1 MSTLTSRRAP
11 AGLAAV
17 ATMLLALLAVAPKSE
32 ARTIWACVKQVG
44 GAVHIVNVS
53 THCKKS
59 EVKLSW
65 TGAKGEPGPAGA
77 KGGAGPAGPK
87 GANGVNGTNGAN
99 GVVGA
104 TGPAGSST
112 GTTGAQGVTGA
123 TGPQGA
129 TGPAGPTG
137 AQGVT
142 GAVGPTGATG
152 ATGPSGAGYLMGGSG
167 GNVAANT
174 AASSLFTG
182 LDSQSATESFVE
194 HIAPFTQTFTKFYC
208 SGPKPGTGE
217 DTFVFRING
226 VPQTGTCTV
235 PTGGGSVVT
244 LSVSITI
251 KAGELFDV
259 AVTTGS
265 VAGGVTWALAP

>member
-1 MSTLTSRRAP
+1 
-11 AGLAAV
+11 
-17 ATMLLALLAVAPKSE
+17 MLLALLAVAPKSE

-53 THCKKS
+53 TRCKKS

-65 TGAKGEPGPAGA
+65 TGAKGE
-77 KGGAGPAGPK
+77 AGPAGPK
-87 GANGVNGTNGAN
+87 GEAGPAGPRGANGTNGAA

-142 GAVGPTGATG
+142 GATGLTGPTGP
-152 ATGPSGAGYLMGGSG
+152 TGPSGAGYVMGGSG
-167 GNVAANT
+167 TLVLANT
-174 AASSLFTG
+174 PTFTG
-182 LDSQSATESFVE
+182 LDSQSTTEAEVE
-194 HIAPFTQTFTKFYC
+194 HIAPFTETFTKFYC

-226 VPQTGTCTV
+226 VSKTGTCTV

-244 LSVSITI
+244 ASVNIPIT
-251 KAGELFDV
+251 AGELFDV
-259 AVTTGS
+259 EVTPGS
-265 VAGGVTWALAP
+265 VGGVVTWTLAP

>member
-1 MSTLTSRRAP
+1 
-11 AGLAAV
+11 
-17 ATMLLALLAVAPKSE
+17 MLLALLAVAPKSE

-53 THCKKS
+53 TRCKKS

-65 TGAKGEPGPAGA
+65 TGAKGENGA
-77 KGGAGPAGPK
+77 AGPRGEAGPK
-87 GANGVNGTNGAN
+87 GASGVNGAN
-99 GVVGA
+99 GIQGVAGA

-123 TGPQGA
+123 TGP
-129 TGPAGPTG
+129 AGPPG

-142 GAVGPTGATG
+142 GAAGPTGPTG
-152 ATGPSGAGYLMGGSG
+152 ATGPSGAGYLIGGSG
-167 GNVAANT
+167 TSVAANT
-174 AASSLFTG
+174 PVFTG
-182 LDSQSATESFVE
+182 LDSQSSTEAEVE

-217 DTFVFRING
+217 DVFVFRING
-226 VPQTGTCTV
+226 VSQTEKCTV

-244 LSVSITI
+244 ANVNIPI

-259 AVTTGS
+259 EVTPGS
-265 VAGGVTWALAP
+265 VAGVVTWTLAP

>member
-1 MSTLTSRRAP
+1 
-11 AGLAAV
+11 
-17 ATMLLALLAVAPKSE
+17 MLLALLAVAPKSE

-65 TGAKGEPGPAGA
+65 TGAKGEPGSAGAKGDAGPAGA
-77 KGGAGPAGPK
+77 K
-87 GANGVNGTNGAN
+87 
-99 GVVGA
+99 
-104 TGPAGSST
+104 
-112 GTTGAQGVTGA
+112 GAQGVTGA
-123 TGPQGA
+123 SGPPGA

-167 GNVAANT
+167 SSVAPST
-174 AASSLFTG
+174 SVFTG